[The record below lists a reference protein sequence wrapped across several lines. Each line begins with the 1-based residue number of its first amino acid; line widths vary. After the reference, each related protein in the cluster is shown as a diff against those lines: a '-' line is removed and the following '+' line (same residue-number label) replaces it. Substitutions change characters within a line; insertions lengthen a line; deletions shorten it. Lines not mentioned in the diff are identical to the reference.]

1 MVVEGGRGR
10 RGGGV
15 REKGVLVPLAQ
26 NLDLAGHSVTP
37 RLGPTACQSLPA
49 AVTAVPQLIEN
60 FASNGQVD
68 STTPDYNGDNSTD
81 NTNTGSQ
88 LNTTTPDYHEDN
100 STDHTNTG
108 SQPSP
113 TSPDSNG
120 DDTTEE
126 VTLPPKSCPSPS
138 PTAELDFYP
147 KLTMYEANSTIYW
160 NCLQSLEC
168 QFLQGNSSQT
178 CLEDEHVSS
187 CSNVDEIT
195 AYYADMTFTSPVA
208 GTSNAC
214 GSKVTFR
221 CYPGYQLRE
230 NLTKVTVTCEDPGAW
245 SRQIEHVVCQ
255 EKTYFL
261 GCRKFNPSDL
271 ANSLWTSLNRNGEFE
286 CRDFCQKASY
296 KVSILVGSD
305 QCLCTDDNVQSF
317 TGVNPQDCDQACAG
331 QEDEYCGGAVHADVT
346 TVTGALYWTVGG
358 CYTGLDII
366 NAAPKYSVAHPQM
379 TPVVCRQSCALQ
391 SHHYAAL
398 SATNCTCFDDEDV
411 SLLHVQDLVTH
422 REACTTKC
430 DEDASELCGGPD
442 GTTVYSLE
450 MLYESPESCYDLFR
464 LGVRSHGYYVFK
476 SGIHFCYMAG
486 EIVADRQTTKKAA
499 RHE

>member
-1 MVVEGGRGR
+1 MVE
-10 RGGGV
+10 
-15 REKGVLVPLAQ
+15 
-26 NLDLAGHSVTP
+26 H
-37 RLGPTACQSLPA
+37 
-49 AVTAVPQLIEN
+49 
-60 FASNGQVD
+60 
-68 STTPDYNGDNSTD
+68 
-81 NTNTGSQ
+81 
-88 LNTTTPDYHEDN
+88 
-100 STDHTNTG
+100 
-108 SQPSP
+108 
-113 TSPDSNG
+113 
-120 DDTTEE
+120 
-126 VTLPPKSCPSPS
+126 
-138 PTAELDFYP
+138 
-147 KLTMYEANSTIYW
+147 
-160 NCLQSLEC
+160 CLS
-168 QFLQGNSSQT
+168 
-178 CLEDEHVSS
+178 
-187 CSNVDEIT
+187 
-195 AYYADMTFTSPVA
+195 A
-208 GTSNAC
+208 
-214 GSKVTFR
+214 
-221 CYPGYQLRE
+221 
-230 NLTKVTVTCEDPGAW
+230 
-245 SRQIEHVVCQ
+245 

-271 ANSLWTSLNRNGEFE
+271 ANSLWTSLNPNGEFE

-296 KVSILVGSD
+296 KVSIFVGSD

-391 SHHYAAL
+391 NHHYAAL

-476 SGIHFCYMAG
+476 SGIHFCYMAAIECPTLYG
-486 EIVADRQTTKKAA
+486 TTNADILSDNRTFTAEVMLACKSGWEFSDRNRTRTVVCRASKTWVPGPEYCAHKAVVGMT
-499 RHE
+499 